1 MIKGIG
7 IDICD
12 IKRLAAAIKKNKRFL
27 KRVYSEREIGY
38 CSGKRHSI
46 LNYAGRFAVKEAFIK
61 AVSNDKTINLNQI
74 EVVNNSNGKPEI
86 VLNEVI
92 KAVLKKKKGKN
103 LSISISHTH
112 DAAAA
117 VCIIT

>member
-12 IKRLAAAIKKNKRFL
+12 IKRLQSAIKKNKRFL
-27 KRVYSEREIGY
+27 KRVYSDREIKY
-38 CSGKRHSI
+38 CSAKKNSI

-61 AVSNDKTINLNQI
+61 AVSNDKSINLNEI
-74 EVVNNSNGKPEI
+74 EVVNNQNGRPEI
-86 VLNEVI
+86 VLSSVI
-92 KAVLKKKKGKN
+92 KAVLKKKKGRN
-103 LSISISHTH
+103 LNISISHTH
-112 DAAAA
+112 TSAAA